1 MADSDSFTTVRNEQ
15 SLSHPIPLQRPR
27 SSIQTA
33 QSYAKKLNPFIKI
46 IATGMI
52 VFIFVSNLI
61 KPASDS
67 CAQSPLASSQNKEMM
82 NTLYKLADLPQM
94 GMITDDKKQS
104 NKNYI
109 HVTRNSTGD

>member
-1 MADSDSFTTVRNEQ
+1 MADSDSFTTARNEQ
-15 SLSHPIPLQRPR
+15 STSRPIPLQRPR

-33 QSYAKKLNPFIKI
+33 QSYAKKLNPFIKM

-52 VFIFVSNLI
+52 VFIFISNLI

-82 NTLYKLADLPQM
+82 NTLYKMADLPQM
-94 GMITDDKKQS
+94 EMITDDKKQS